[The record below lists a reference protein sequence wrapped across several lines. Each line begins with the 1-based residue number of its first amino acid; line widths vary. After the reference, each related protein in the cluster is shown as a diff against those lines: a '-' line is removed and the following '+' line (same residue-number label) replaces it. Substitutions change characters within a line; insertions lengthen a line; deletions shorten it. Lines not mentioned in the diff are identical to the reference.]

1 MNVVG
6 EVRLRPGTFVQA
18 VVWLA
23 VLLFVSFG
31 GGERP
36 VRYLIPAGFRGWV
49 LVEYENP
56 ACPPLRTEGLWLAV
70 PVRPTGYGCTSS
82 PSQFRAEHFVAY
94 DYVSPDGRRVPIRA
108 TFKGGGDGIW
118 DEFYYDKGQN
128 VSGRPLEGF
137 FVGSE
142 QEYDRGLAAEP
153 RPWIFVPPIG
163 PQTP

>member
-1 MNVVG
+1 MS
-6 EVRLRPGTFVQA
+6 LRMGA
-18 VVWLA
+18 A
-23 VLLFVSFG
+23 CRSGLLS
-31 GGERP
+31 R
-36 VRYLIPAGFRGWV
+36 
-49 LVEYENP
+49 
-56 ACPPLRTEGLWLAV
+56 
-70 PVRPTGYGCTSS
+70 
-82 PSQFRAEHFVAY
+82 
-94 DYVSPDGRRVPIRA
+94 
-108 TFKGGGDGIW
+108 GGGDGIW